1 LLKSEDCPHQDRY
14 FHFDLQSTVRDM
26 EGGIYEKLSAYLG
39 TFARTELLTC
49 AALQTSLARVQVGPP
64 AMLRIWIRDS
74 VPF

>member
-1 LLKSEDCPHQDRY
+1 
-14 FHFDLQSTVRDM
+14 M

-64 AMLRIWIRDS
+64 AMLRIRIRDPGWIKNQDLHS
-74 VPF
+74 G